1 MCDENARKVEHTV
14 LIAMFDKYRA
24 QVIARSCPILMKL
37 IQILMR
43 DPDQN
48 LVRIPRRDLETR
60 SRGEIPR
67 RDPETRS
74 RWSPPAQVL
83 EYLSSNACCNF
94 EAVVHTVQVWVWV
107 WV

>member
-1 MCDENARKVEHTV
+1 MSVRDLPRIRCSVCDENARKVEHTV

-37 IQILMR
+37 IQVRME
-43 DPDQN
+43 DPDQI
-48 LVRIPRRDLETR
+48 LVRIPRRDLEAR

-74 RWSPPAQVL
+74 RDEIPMESTGAGPRVSLIERVL
-83 EYLSSNACCNF
+83 
-94 EAVVHTVQVWVWV
+94 
-107 WV
+107 